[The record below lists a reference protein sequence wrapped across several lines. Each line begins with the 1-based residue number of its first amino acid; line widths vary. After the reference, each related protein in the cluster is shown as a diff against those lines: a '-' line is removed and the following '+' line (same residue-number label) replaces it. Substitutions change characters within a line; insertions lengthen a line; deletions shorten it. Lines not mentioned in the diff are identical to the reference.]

1 MQGHPACKFNILGQH
16 VDLTSGPHCIY
27 FHFACIVSLLEI
39 NRTRTRLCWPA
50 GPFGYTFCSAKIAT
64 APCRSPLEF
73 RFLKSP
79 IPTQSLNKQLDS
91 PPLSLWCLMILVK
104 GPGYIC
110 AVIRVHVDDLK
121 GGRGGNLFSGLSYE
135 SGGPSVLPEI
145 YNAYK
150 VRESEW
156 SDFVL
161 DDAVIES
168 ARVQTWETSET
179 WGKPDLSLADWLAD
193 PSKSCHEM
201 VGKEL
206 EARDFFW
213 TNSWVRGVSLLLL

>member
-1 MQGHPACKFNILGQH
+1 MTLM
-16 VDLTSGPHCIY
+16 
-27 FHFACIVSLLEI
+27 
-39 NRTRTRLCWPA
+39 A
-50 GPFGYTFCSAKIAT
+50 GERERAAG
-64 APCRSPLEF
+64 
-73 RFLKSP
+73 
-79 IPTQSLNKQLDS
+79 
-91 PPLSLWCLMILVK
+91 
-104 GPGYIC
+104 
-110 AVIRVHVDDLK
+110 
-121 GGRGGNLFSGLSYE
+121 GGNLFSGRGRSE
-135 SGGPSVLPEI
+135 ASVLPEI

-206 EARDFFW
+206 EARDFF
-213 TNSWVRGVSLLLL
+213 

>member
-1 MQGHPACKFNILGQH
+1 MTLM
-16 VDLTSGPHCIY
+16 
-27 FHFACIVSLLEI
+27 
-39 NRTRTRLCWPA
+39 A
-50 GPFGYTFCSAKIAT
+50 GERESVRRRQPLF
-64 APCRSPLEF
+64 RS
-73 RFLKSP
+73 
-79 IPTQSLNKQLDS
+79 I
-91 PPLSLWCLMILVK
+91 
-104 GPGYIC
+104 
-110 AVIRVHVDDLK
+110 
-121 GGRGGNLFSGLSYE
+121 GR

-179 WGKPDLSLADWLAD
+179 WGKLDFSLADWLAD

-206 EARDFFW
+206 EARDFF
-213 TNSWVRGVSLLLL
+213 